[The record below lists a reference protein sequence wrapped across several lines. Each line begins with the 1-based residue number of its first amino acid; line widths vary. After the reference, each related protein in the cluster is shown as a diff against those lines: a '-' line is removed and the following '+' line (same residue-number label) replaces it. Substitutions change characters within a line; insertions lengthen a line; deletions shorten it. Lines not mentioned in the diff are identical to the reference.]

1 MNKVTVIGAGNV
13 GSTVANVLAHR
24 DFLKEIVVLDIKEG
38 TAEGKSLDTWQQAP
52 VDNYSTRVKG
62 VTNDYAATAGSD
74 VVVITSGLP
83 RKPGMS
89 RDDLISVNAG
99 IVKSVTENVI
109 KHSPDAIIIV
119 VSNPL
124 DVMTYCAYLTA
135 KVDSKRVF
143 GMAGILDTARY
154 RAFLA
159 EALDCSPKDI
169 QAILMGG
176 HGDTMVPLPRYTT
189 VAGIPVTE
197 LIDSEK
203 LNAIVDRTKKGGGE
217 IVNLLGTSAWY
228 APGAAAAQMV
238 ESILKDE
245 KRIFPCCVLLNGE
258 YGLKDIYLGVPVKLG
273 RNGIEEIIE
282 LKLNDDETALLNAS
296 AKAVKEVMEVLDNM
310 NATNQPA

>member
-1 MNKVTVIGAGNV
+1 MSKVTVIGAGNV

-24 DFLKEIVVLDIKEG
+24 DFLNEIVVLDIKEG

-52 VDNYSTRVKG
+52 IDSYSTRVIG
-62 VTNDYAATAGSD
+62 CTNDYSKTADSD

-99 IVKSVTENVI
+99 IVKTVTEQVI
-109 KHSPDAIIIV
+109 KYSPKAIIIV

-124 DVMTYCAYLTA
+124 DVMTYCAFLTA
-135 KVDSKRVF
+135 KVDSHRVF

-159 EALDCSPKDI
+159 TELNCSPKDI

-189 VAGIPVTE
+189 VSGIPVTE
-197 LIDSEK
+197 LISEEK
-203 LNAIVDRTKKGGGE
+203 LNAIVQRTKVGGGE

-238 ESILKDE
+238 EAIIKNE
-245 KRIFPCCVLLNGE
+245 NRIFPVCALLNGE
-258 YGLKDIYLGVPVKLG
+258 YGLHNIYLGVPVKLG
-273 RNGIEEIIE
+273 KNGIEQIIE
-282 LKLNDDETALLNAS
+282 LQLNNDEKALLDAS
-296 AKAVKEVMEVLDNM
+296 ATAVKEVMEVLDKM
-310 NATNQPA
+310 NASAS

>member
-1 MNKVTVIGAGNV
+1 MKVTVVGAGNV
-13 GSTVANVLAHR
+13 GATCANVLATR
-24 DFLKEIVVLDIKEG
+24 EVANEVVLLDIKEG
-38 TAEGKSLDTWQQAP
+38 FAEGKALDIWETAP
-52 VDNYSTRVKG
+52 INLYDTRTVG
-62 VTNDYAATAGSD
+62 STNDYSKTAGSD

-89 RDDLISVNAG
+89 RDDLIATNAG
-99 IVKSVTENVI
+99 IVKTVTENVME
-109 KHSPDAIIIV
+109 HSPEAILVI

-159 EALDCSPKDI
+159 EALNVSPKDI
-169 QAILMGG
+169 QAVLMGG

-189 VAGIPVTE
+189 VGGIPVTE
-197 LIDSEK
+197 LIDEDK
-203 LNAIVDRTKKGGGE
+203 LNAIVERTKKGGGE

-238 ESILKDE
+238 EAIVRDQ
-245 KRIFPCCVLLNGE
+245 RRVFPCCAWLTGE
-258 YGLKDIYLGVPVKLG
+258 YGVNDLYLGVPVILG
-273 RNGIEEIIE
+273 KNGIERIIE
-282 LKLNDDETALLNAS
+282 LDLNEDEKALLATSETAVRDI
-296 AKAVKEVMEVLDNM
+296 KHVLDGLSL
-310 NATNQPA
+310 